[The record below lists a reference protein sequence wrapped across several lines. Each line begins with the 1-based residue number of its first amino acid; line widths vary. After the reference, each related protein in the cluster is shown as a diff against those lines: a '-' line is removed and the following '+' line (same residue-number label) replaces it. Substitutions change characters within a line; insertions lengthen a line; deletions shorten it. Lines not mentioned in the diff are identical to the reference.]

1 MTNDSTTFLNNSTF
15 DAMKDISYTD
25 ALTELNEI
33 SRAIENESISI
44 DELAAKVKRAS
55 ELIALCRTK
64 LRATEDE
71 VKKILGEMGE

>member
-1 MTNDSTTFLNNSTF
+1 
-15 DAMKDISYTD
+15 MKDISYTD